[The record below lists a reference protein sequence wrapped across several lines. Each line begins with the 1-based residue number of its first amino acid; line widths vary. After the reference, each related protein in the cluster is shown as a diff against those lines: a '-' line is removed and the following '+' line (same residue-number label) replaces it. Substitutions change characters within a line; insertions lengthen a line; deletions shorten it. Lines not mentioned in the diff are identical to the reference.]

1 MKKTIEIK
9 NLSKI
14 FGEDKVLDNIN
25 LICNKGEITGII
37 GKNGSGKSVLLKCI
51 CGILKESNGEI
62 FICGEK
68 NVDYI
73 KHTHKV
79 GAIIEAPAF
88 LENYNGIKNLE
99 LLYDILN
106 KSNRGYLKKIMKK
119 VGLEPESK
127 KLVSKYS
134 VGMKQRLAIAQAIM
148 EDQDILIL
156 DEPMTGLD
164 AEGAESIRE
173 LFLELKEKNKTILIT
188 THNEEDV
195 NRLCDYVY
203 VMKQGKMY
211 NRDTQEKW
219 C

>member
-1 MKKTIEIK
+1 
-9 NLSKI
+9 
-14 FGEDKVLDNIN
+14 
-25 LICNKGEITGII
+25 
-37 GKNGSGKSVLLKCI
+37 
-51 CGILKESNGEI
+51 
-62 FICGEK
+62 
-68 NVDYI
+68 
-73 KHTHKV
+73 
-79 GAIIEAPAF
+79 
-88 LENYNGIKNLE
+88 
-99 LLYDILN
+99 
-106 KSNRGYLKKIMKK
+106 MKK